1 MGLAVSIP
9 LIPLIK
15 RGHISFEKAHY
26 VSDSFDYEIL
36 TAEIFHKNWGSQIRE
51 VDIFEDNGIPTINF
65 NLGFNAPVRKI
76 LMDICKD
83 LDIEYEEF

>member
-9 LIPLIK
+9 LVPLIK
-15 RGHISFEKAHY
+15 RGHISFERVYIAGLDH
-26 VSDSFDYEIL
+26 EML
-36 TAEIFHKNWGSQIRE
+36 TAEIFHENWGSQVRE
-51 VDIFEDNGIPTINF
+51 VDIFNDGGIPTINF